1 MRNVLHFLFLSVFL
15 SIALVLSGCGR
26 GKTEAKRPAP
36 VVTAKAEVMDAPY
49 VLATVGT
56 IKAAVSVNIK
66 SRFAANIKKVH
77 FVEGS
82 LVKAGQ
88 VLFTIDPAVNVYAEQ
103 QAGAT
108 YSRDRA
114 DYEQQVRDLERYKT
128 LADQGVI
135 SREQYEEKYTA
146 TARARG
152 AMRASGAG
160 ASMARQTLSYNTIT
174 SPIDGRIGAALFN
187 EGSFIKDKDDL
198 LAVVNTTTPLEV
210 SFSLPERYLAE
221 LRRQY
226 TQGTLVV
233 EAAPPGMEAHP
244 EVGQLTFM
252 DNQVEPGTGAIRLK
266 ARFENPEGRLWPGQ
280 FVTVGLVLKTIKNA
294 VLVPAN
300 AIQNGPEGTYVFV
313 VKDGHAEMRPVH
325 VSVRVHDSIIIE
337 KGLNGDEV
345 VVTEGQLRLFPGA
358 AVMEA
363 DGKGAAPGKGPGE
376 KPDSKAAVKPA
387 AEPAPAARTGN
398 GTGNG
403 TGNETG
409 QSAK

>member
-1 MRNVLHFLFLSVFL
+1 MLMRNTMYSLVL
-15 SIALVLSGCGR
+15 SIILGTALLCSGCGR
-26 GKTEAKRPAP
+26 DKKEVHRPAP
-36 VVTAKAEVMDAPY
+36 VVTAKTEVKDAPY

-88 VLFTIDPAVNVYAEQ
+88 VLYTIDPAVNAYAEQ

-108 YSRDRA
+108 YQRDRA
-114 DYEQQVRDLERYKT
+114 DYEQMERDLARYKT
-128 LADQGVI
+128 LAEQGVI
-135 SREQYEEKYTA
+135 SREQYEEKHTA
-146 TARARG
+146 AVRAKN

-174 SPIDGRIGAALFN
+174 SPIDGRIGASLFD
-187 EGSFIKDKDDL
+187 EGSFVKDKDDI
-198 LAVVNTTTPLEV
+198 LAVVNTTTPLDV

-226 TQGTLVV
+226 TQGAIAV
-233 EAAPPGMEAHP
+233 EAAPPGLEAHP
-244 EVGQLTFM
+244 EVGRLTFM
-252 DNQVEPGTGAIRLK
+252 DNQVDPGTGAIRLK

-280 FVTVGLVLKTIKNA
+280 FVTVGLVLKTIKSA
-294 VLVPAN
+294 VLVPAD

-313 VKDGHAEMRPVH
+313 VKAGHAEMRPVS
-325 VSVRVHDSIIIE
+325 VSVRVHESIIVD
-337 KGLNGDEV
+337 KGLGNGEV
-345 VVTEGQLRLFPGA
+345 VVTAGHLRLFPGA
-358 AVMEA
+358 AVVEA
-363 DGKGAAPGKGPGE
+363 DGKDE
-376 KPDSKAAVKPA
+376 KPGGQPDKKPET
-387 AEPAPAARTGN
+387 EPAPAAK
-398 GTGNG
+398 

-409 QSAK
+409 QSS

>member
-1 MRNVLHFLFLSVFL
+1 M
-15 SIALVLSGCGR
+15 
-26 GKTEAKRPAP
+26 
-36 VVTAKAEVMDAPY
+36 VTAKAEVKDAPY

-88 VLFTIDPAVNVYAEQ
+88 VLYTIDPAVNALTEQ

-108 YSRDRA
+108 YQRDRA
-114 DYEQQVRDLERYKT
+114 DYEQLERDLGRYKA
-128 LADQGVI
+128 LSDQGVI
-135 SREQYEEKYTA
+135 SREQYEEKHTA
-146 TARARG
+146 TVRAKN

-160 ASMARQTLSYNTIT
+160 ASIARQTLSYNTIT
-174 SPIDGRIGAALFN
+174 SPIDGRIGATLFN
-187 EGSFIKDKDDL
+187 EGSFVKDKDDI

-226 TQGTLVV
+226 TQGTLTV

-244 EVGQLTFM
+244 EIGQLTFM
-252 DNQVEPGTGAIRLK
+252 DNQVETGTGAIRLK

-294 VLVPAN
+294 VLVPSST
-300 AIQNGPEGTYVFV
+300 IQNGPEGTFVFV
-313 VKDGHAEMRPVH
+313 VKDGHAEMRPVR
-325 VSVRVHDSIIIE
+325 VSVRVHDSIIVE
-337 KGLNGDEV
+337 KGLSGDEV
-345 VVTEGQLRLFPGA
+345 VVTEGHLRLFPGA

-363 DGKGAAPGKGPGE
+363 EAKGGASGKGA
-376 KPDSKAAVKPA
+376 KPT

-398 GTGNG
+398 TTGN
-403 TGNETG
+403 TTDEETG
-409 QSAK
+409 QAAGQ

>member
-1 MRNVLHFLFLSVFL
+1 MRKPLHFHLFLIFTL
-15 SIALVLSGCGR
+15 LALVLPGCGR
-26 GKTEAKRPAP
+26 GKKETKHPAP
-36 VVTAKAEVMDAPY
+36 VVTAKAEVKDAPY

-88 VLFTIDPAVNVYAEQ
+88 VLFTIDPAVNALTEQ

-108 YSRDRA
+108 YQRDRA
-114 DYEQQVRDLERYKT
+114 DYEQLERDLARYKA

-135 SREQYEEKYTA
+135 SREQYEEKHTA
-146 TARARG
+146 TVRARN

-160 ASMARQTLSYNTIT
+160 ASIARQTLSYNTIT
-174 SPIDGRIGAALFN
+174 SPIDGRIGATLFN
-187 EGSFIKDKDDL
+187 EGSFVKDKDDI

-226 TQGTLVV
+226 TQGTLTV

-244 EVGQLTFM
+244 EIGQLTFM
-252 DNQVEPGTGAIRLK
+252 DNQVESGTGAIRLK

-280 FVTVGLVLKTIKNA
+280 FVTVGLVLKTIKDA
-294 VLVPAN
+294 VLVPSN
-300 AIQNGPEGTYVFV
+300 AIQTGPVGTFVFV
-313 VKDGHAEMRPVH
+313 IKDGHAEMRPVQ
-325 VSVRVHDSIIIE
+325 VSVRVHDSIIVE
-337 KGLNGDEV
+337 KGLSGGEV
-345 VVTEGQLRLFPGA
+345 VVTEGHLRLYPGA

-363 DGKGAAPGKGPGE
+363 EDKGKAPGKDTGG
-376 KPDSKAAVKPA
+376 KPA

-398 GTGNG
+398 ATANASGDKAD
-403 TGNETG
+403 

>member
-1 MRNVLHFLFLSVFL
+1 M
-15 SIALVLSGCGR
+15 
-26 GKTEAKRPAP
+26 
-36 VVTAKAEVMDAPY
+36 VTAKAEVRDAPY

-114 DYEQQVRDLERYKT
+114 DYEQQVRDLERYKI

-135 SREQYEEKYTA
+135 SREQYEEKHTA
-146 TARARG
+146 TARAKG

-174 SPIDGRIGAALFN
+174 TPIDGRIGAALFN

-198 LAVVNTTTPLEV
+198 LAVVNTTTPLDV

-233 EAAPPGMEAHP
+233 EAAPPGLEAHP

-280 FVTVGLVLKTIKNA
+280 FVTVGLVLKTIKDA
-294 VLVPAN
+294 VLVPSN
-300 AIQNGPEGTYVFV
+300 AVQNGPEGTYVFV
-313 VKDGHAEMRPVH
+313 VKDGHAQMQPVSA
-325 VSVRVHDSIIIE
+325 SVRVHESIIID
-337 KGLNGDEV
+337 KGLSGGEV
-345 VVTEGQLRLFPGA
+345 VVTEGHLRLFPGA
-358 AVMEA
+358 LVVEA
-363 DGKGAAPGKGPGE
+363 DDKGKKPGKESGQQADK
-376 KPDSKAAVKPA
+376 KPV

-398 GTGNG
+398 GT
-403 TGNETG
+403 ES
-409 QSAK
+409 SAK

>member
-1 MRNVLHFLFLSVFL
+1 MRNMLHLLFISTLL
-15 SIALVLSGCGR
+15 GATLLVSGCGR
-26 GKTEAKRPAP
+26 AKKEAQRPAP
-36 VVTAKAEVMDAPY
+36 VVTAKAEVRDAPY

-108 YSRDRA
+108 FSRDRA

-135 SREQYEEKYTA
+135 SREQYEEKHTA

-174 SPIDGRIGAALFN
+174 SPIDGRVGAALFN

-198 LAVVNTTTPLEV
+198 LAVVNTTTPLDV

-280 FVTVGLVLKTIKNA
+280 FVTVGLVLKTIKDA

-300 AIQNGPEGTYVFV
+300 AVQNGPEGTYVFV
-313 VKDGHAEMRPVH
+313 VKDGHAQMQPVSA
-325 VSVRVHDSIIIE
+325 SVRVHESIIID
-337 KGLNGDEV
+337 KGLSGGEV
-345 VVTEGQLRLFPGA
+345 VVTEGHLRLFPGA
-358 AVMEA
+358 PVFEA
-363 DGKGAAPGKGPGE
+363 EDKNKKPGKESGPQAD
-376 KPDSKAAVKPA
+376 KKPA

-398 GTGNG
+398 
-403 TGNETG
+403 ETE
-409 QSAK
+409 SRTK

>member
-1 MRNVLHFLFLSVFL
+1 MRNTLYQ
-15 SIALVLSGCGR
+15 LVLSMFLGSALLCSGCGR
-26 GKTEAKRPAP
+26 GKSEVKRPAP
-36 VVTAKAEVMDAPY
+36 VVTARVEVRDAPY
-49 VLATVGT
+49 VLSSVGT

-88 VLFTIDPAVNVYAEQ
+88 VLFTIDPAVNAYTEQ

-108 YSRDRA
+108 YQRDRA
-114 DYEQQVRDLERYKT
+114 DYEQLERDLGRYKT

-135 SREQYEEKYTA
+135 SREQFEEKQTA
-146 TARARG
+146 AVRAKN

-160 ASMARQTLSYNTIT
+160 ASIARQTLSYNTIT
-174 SPIDGRIGAALFN
+174 SPIDGRIGATLFD
-187 EGSFIKDKDDL
+187 EGSFVKDKDDI
-198 LAVVNTTTPLEV
+198 LAVVNTSTPLDV

-226 TQGTLVV
+226 TQGALTV

-252 DNQVEPGTGAIRLK
+252 DNQVESGTGAIRLK

-294 VLVPAN
+294 VLVPAD
-300 AIQNGPEGTYVFV
+300 AVQNGPEGTYVFV
-313 VKDGHAEMRPVH
+313 VKDGHVRMQPVSL
-325 VSVRVHDSIIIE
+325 SVRVHQSVIIA
-337 KGLNGDEV
+337 KGLSGDEV

-358 AVMEA
+358 AVMEL
-363 DGKGAAPGKGPGE
+363 DGKGKEPGQDAGK
-376 KPDSKAAVKPA
+376 KSDNTADTKPA
-387 AEPAPAARTGN
+387 AEPATAAGV
-398 GTGNG
+398 GD
-403 TGNETG
+403 EAK